1 MIYMRV
7 MALPLSR
14 ANLDLH
20 ESKNSHKKCSKASL
34 QVIKSAGPQR
44 LEVEEGRSKL
54 CRERRNVRHQKELW
68 SSQTWSQSQ
77 SQGRGQGSA
86 TAPSTETNFHLRPGE
101 RRANSDSGNSD
112 NYGGTHLTNDR
123 KWTKIRSQSF
133 TFNLN
138 STISHRKKLSA
149 QSVLAPWTLHPVM
162 GFERNQGALRKS
174 LKRRLGNKTTRRRR
188 FRI

>member
-1 MIYMRV
+1 MV
-7 MALPLSR
+7 LLLSR
-14 ANLDLH
+14 TNLDLH
-20 ESKNSHKKCSKASL
+20 PSKKPDKKCSKASL
-34 QVIKSAGPQR
+34 QVIKNPWSQR
-44 LEVEEGRSKL
+44 LETEEGRSKL
-54 CRERRNVRHQKELW
+54 CWKRRSGGQQKELW
-68 SSQTWSQSQ
+68 SSQQVQ
-77 SQGRGQGSA
+77 D
-86 TAPSTETNFHLRPGE
+86 TARSLSSPPPETNFPSGE
-101 RRANSDSGNSD
+101 REAGTDSGSD

-138 STISHRKKLSA
+138 STISHKKKLSA

>member
-1 MIYMRV
+1 MIYMRL
-7 MALPLSR
+7 MALLLSR

-20 ESKNSHKKCSKASL
+20 EGKNSHKKCSKASL

-101 RRANSDSGNSD
+101 RRTNSDSGNSD

-133 TFNLN
+133 STELYNLIIYEKLFSSICTGSLDTTSSN
-138 STISHRKKLSA
+138 GFWEKSRSLEKKFEEKARK
-149 QSVLAPWTLHPVM
+149 
-162 GFERNQGALRKS
+162 
-174 LKRRLGNKTTRRRR
+174 
-188 FRI
+188 

>member
-77 SQGRGQGSA
+77 SQGRGQGSD

-101 RRANSDSGNSD
+101 RRTNSDSD
-112 NYGGTHLTNDR
+112 NYRGTHLTNDR

-138 STISHRKKLSA
+138 STISHKKTFSSICTGSLDTTSSNGFWEKSRSLEKKFEEKARK
-149 QSVLAPWTLHPVM
+149 
-162 GFERNQGALRKS
+162 
-174 LKRRLGNKTTRRRR
+174 
-188 FRI
+188 